1 MFLEQLIPIIAVA
14 GFWVAVIVFVYMFFT
29 SRNRIRMALIERD
42 KDAGIFRKSRDRS
55 LALRNGLVGVM
66 VGVGLLLGYQLEQM
80 GVTAFVAYLSMVFI
94 FGGIGLIGYYV
105 YAQKNLAEERE
116 IV

>member
-1 MFLEQLIPIIAVA
+1 
-14 GFWVAVIVFVYMFFT
+14 
-29 SRNRIRMALIERD
+29 MALIERD

-66 VGVGLLLGYQLEQM
+66 VGIGLLLGYQLEQTGM
-80 GVTAFVAYLSMVFI
+80 PSFVAYLSMVFI
-94 FGGIGLIGYYV
+94 FGGVGLIGYYL
-105 YAQKNLAEERE
+105 YAQKHLPEERE